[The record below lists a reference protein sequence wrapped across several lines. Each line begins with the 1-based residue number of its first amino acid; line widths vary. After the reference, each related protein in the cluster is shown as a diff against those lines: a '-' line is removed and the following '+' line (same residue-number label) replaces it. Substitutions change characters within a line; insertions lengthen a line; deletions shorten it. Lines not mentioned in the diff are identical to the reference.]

1 MRLILFISLAFV
13 SNSAIS
19 QHYDA
24 GCIESIKEG
33 TFYADI
39 EGIDDYVVVRKKSK
53 QVETCS
59 FDGRKATMTLKI
71 EWTGVTTYRLTPT
84 KYKNF
89 PKNYPVD
96 YNPIDVTVIGCNSEY
111 FTTHVQVGE
120 RTIEGRYYFS
130 PE

>member
-1 MRLILFISLAFV
+1 MRILVLAILIVV
-13 SNSAIS
+13 SHFSIG

-39 EGIDDYVVVRKKSK
+39 DGIDDYVVVRTKKK
-53 QVETCS
+53 QIETCS
-59 FDGRKATMTLKI
+59 FNGKKAIMTLKI
-71 EWTGVTTYRLTPT
+71 EWTGVTTYRITPT
-84 KYKNF
+84 NYKNF

-111 FTTHVQVGE
+111 FTTQVVVEE
-120 RTIEGRYYFS
+120 RTIQGRYYFN
-130 PE
+130 EE